1 MIKQKYDIDD
11 INFIKPGVG
20 ETTRVLLRRI
30 PYKILVDDLNDEK
43 LRHILILAEEKNV
56 EVEEVDLKAYSCC
69 GIIKRVRDV

>member
-1 MIKQKYDIDD
+1 ML
-11 INFIKPGVG
+11 FRS
-20 ETTRVLLRRI
+20 TRVLLRRI

-56 EVEEVDLKAYSCC
+56 EVEEADLKAYSCC

>member
-1 MIKQKYDIDD
+1 MIKQKYYIDD

-43 LRHILILAEEKNV
+43 LRHILSLAEEKNV
-56 EVEEVDLKAYSCC
+56 EVEEADLKAYSCG